1 MNTIEE
7 LRVFYEDQLKSELK
21 IIDQYRLKF
30 LKTFFFVFLESI
42 LAIIIIFN
50 LKFRSSVPDI
60 YIWTCLFGC
69 IVFLIFFINKINKQ
83 YREYREKYKKEIV
96 SQIVR
101 SIDPNWNYSFNES
114 ILLGEYVE
122 SNIFSMGVERHCGD
136 DLITGRI
143 ENTDFKCSE
152 FHTEYYSSAIKQQ
165 VYVTIFKGL
174 FFHAS
179 FNKQIHG
186 ETYIAPSFT
195 DRGFAKIGH
204 DIMFR
209 DQGEEVKLENPEFE
223 KIFVVHSTNQIE
235 ARYILTYTMMEAMV
249 DLHKICK
256 RPIYFSFKGSRVY
269 CAICFKKDLFE
280 PTILKSGVKFE
291 KIALIYNLFMLNALI
306 IKELDLNIRIWTKE

>member
-7 LRVFYEDQLKSELK
+7 FRVFYKYQLKSDLK
-21 IIDQYRLKF
+21 VIDQFRKTF
-30 LKTFFFVFLESI
+30 LKTFFFVFLEII
-42 LAIIIIFN
+42 LAIIVVFN
-50 LKFRSSVPDI
+50 LKFRTLVPDI
-60 YIWTCLFGC
+60 YIWCIIFGL
-69 IVFLIFFINKINKQ
+69 IIFLVFFFTKIKKQ
-83 YREYREKYKKEIV
+83 YQEYREKYKKEIV

-101 SIDPNWNYSFNES
+101 SINPNWDYSFNES

-122 SNIFSMGVERHCGD
+122 SNIFSMGVERHSGD

-174 FFHAS
+174 FFHAN

-186 ETYIAPSFT
+186 ETYVAPSFT

-223 KIFVVHSTNQIE
+223 KIFVVHATNQNE
-235 ARYILTYTMMEAMV
+235 ARYILSYTMMEAMV
-249 DLHKICK
+249 DLHKMCK

-280 PTILKSGVKFE
+280 PTILRSSVKFE
-291 KIALIYNLFMLNALI
+291 KIALIYNLFILNSLI
-306 IKELDLNIRIWTKE
+306 IKELDLNTRIWTKE